1 MELNAEVSKLIS
13 QLVLKVLTPI
23 MVFTLLIFSGTGYLI
38 FKAPS
43 ISPTFDFDSALWT
56 WLIVCW
62 AFTPLCGAIMWI
74 QSVRAIK
81 GSPQK
86 KRKPRT
92 PKPPSGS
99 AGAAM

>member
-1 MELNAEVSKLIS
+1 LGLDAEISKLIT

-23 MVFTLLIFSGTGYLI
+23 MVFTLLIFAGTGFLI
-38 FKAPS
+38 FKAPEV
-43 ISPTFDFDSALWT
+43 SPTFNFNAAFWT
-56 WLIVCW
+56 WLIVCF

-81 GSPQK
+81 GPNKK

-92 PKPPSGS
+92 PSSP
-99 AGAAM
+99 GAASSA

>member
-1 MELNAEVSKLIS
+1 MGLDAEIGKFIT

-38 FKAPS
+38 FQAPEV
-43 ISPTFDFDSALWT
+43 SPTFDFDSALWT

-74 QSVRAIK
+74 QSVRAIH
-81 GSPQK
+81 GTARK
-86 KRKPRT
+86 KKKPRT
-92 PKPPSGS
+92 TP
-99 AGAAM
+99 AAKKTGINA